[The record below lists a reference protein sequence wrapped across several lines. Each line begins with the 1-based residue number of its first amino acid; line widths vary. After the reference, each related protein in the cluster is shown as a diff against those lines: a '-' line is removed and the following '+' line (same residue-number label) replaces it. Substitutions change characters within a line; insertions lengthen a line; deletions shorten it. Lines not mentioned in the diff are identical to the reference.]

1 MFYIVLPA
9 VTSRTHARFMKTLNR
24 LPALLLFSS
33 MVIATLAVVAAVAP
47 AHASAKQS
55 EHFVRPAEL
64 EPDIA
69 FWRRVYTEVTTAG
82 GLLHDPEDLSI
93 VYEVLEFPSDISPKA
108 RSKRI
113 DDAKKK
119 YSHILDRLATGAE
132 NLSEEEL
139 RVEAL
144 WPKGTRR
151 SRFEQASEEV
161 RFQLGQADRFRE
173 GLVRS
178 GAWHDHI
185 ADTFDKMGLPR
196 ELAALPHVE
205 SSFNTYAYSKVGAAG
220 MWQFM
225 RSTGRRFLRIDAA
238 VDERLDP
245 YRSTKAAAR
254 FLEQNY
260 IILGSWPLALT
271 AYNHGPGGMKRAQ
284 EQLGTSDITTIVRK
298 YNSRSFG
305 FASRNFYLAFLAALE
320 IDSNPEKFFPGIRR
334 NPPDSSRVLLLP
346 SSIPA
351 SRLAATL
358 AMDGEEL
365 RRLNPALLNSVWKG
379 ARHVPRGYEFRVPS
393 HIDLT
398 AVMAKL
404 STGAPEPAEVAL
416 AGGRHR
422 VARGETLS
430 QIASEYGVSM
440 ATLADLNDLGR
451 PYRLRV
457 GQVLAIPEKGG
468 RPAVVAQTPKETPP
482 PAPAAKPTSPTGVV
496 GSERYVVR
504 RGDTLGKIAKRH
516 GLTEDQLM
524 EMNNIRN
531 RQFIYEGQVLA
542 LAPSARAKP
551 PVEAE
556 VPVATIA
563 AVSEPPSEAEAV
575 EPESEREA
583 EEIGPAL
590 VPGTQAAASADPS
603 DYSVQDKNTIIVQAA
618 ETLGHYAEWLDVRA
632 SQLRQLNRISY
643 GTPVVIGRKVKLTF
657 SKVTPDQFEAR
668 RMEYHRALQ
677 EAFFTQFRIQGTSQH
692 VIKRGESV
700 WVLAQQRYNIPIWLL
715 RQYNPDLD
723 LGSLQPGARLVI
735 PLVEGTGA
743 SEPSA

>member
-1 MFYIVLPA
+1 
-9 VTSRTHARFMKTLNR
+9 MKTLPP
-24 LPALLLFSS
+24 LFLLLLLVSAAI
-33 MVIATLAVVAAVAP
+33 VTAVPAVAAE
-47 AHASAKQS
+47 SN
-55 EHFVRPAEL
+55 HFVRPAEL

-69 FWRRVYTEVTTAG
+69 FWRRVYTEVTTKG
-82 GLLHDPEDLSI
+82 GLLHDPEDLGI
-93 VYEVLEFPSDISPKA
+93 VYEAVTFPSDIAPKQ

-113 DDAKKK
+113 DEAKKK
-119 YSHILDRLATGAE
+119 YSRMLDRLASGADDL
-132 NLSEEEL
+132 NEEEL
-139 RVEAL
+139 RVQAL

-151 SRFEQASEEV
+151 SRFEQAAEGV

-185 ADTFDKMGLPR
+185 ADTFERMGLPR

-225 RSTGRRFLRIDAA
+225 RSTGRRFLRIDAV

-245 YRSTKAAAR
+245 YRSTEAAAR

-260 IILGSWPLALT
+260 IVLGSWPLALT
-271 AYNHGPGGMKRAQ
+271 AYNHGPGGMRRAK
-284 EQLGTSDITTIVRK
+284 EQLGTNDIATIVRK

-305 FASRNFYLAFLAALE
+305 FASRNFYVAFLAALE
-320 IDSNPEKFFPGIRR
+320 IDSNPEKYFVGLRR
-334 NPPDSSRVLLLP
+334 NPVDNSRVLVMP
-346 SSIPA
+346 NSIPA
-351 SRLAATL
+351 SRIASALDL
-358 AMDGEEL
+358 EHEVL
-365 RRLNPALLNSVWKG
+365 RRLNPSLLNSVWKG

-398 AVMAKL
+398 AALAKL
-404 STGAPEPAEVAL
+404 DTGAESTDVLVAEAQ
-416 AGGRHR
+416 HR
-422 VARGETLS
+422 VRGGETLS
-430 QIASEYGVSM
+430 VIATRYGVSQ
-440 ATLADLNDLGR
+440 AQLADANGLVR
-451 PYRLRV
+451 PYLLRV
-457 GQVLAIPEKGG
+457 GQVLSLPEKAG

-482 PAPAAKPTSPTGVV
+482 VLAAAAKPTPPTGVV
-496 GSERYVVR
+496 GSERYIVR
-504 RGDTLGKIAKRH
+504 RGDTLSKIAKKH
-516 GLTEDQLM
+516 GLSEESLM
-524 EMNNIRN
+524 ELNDIRN

-542 LAPSARAKP
+542 LAAAARAKP

-556 VPVATIA
+556 VPVATVAVATEPAGETEGIA
-563 AVSEPPSEAEAV
+563 
-575 EPESEREA
+575 PESEREA

-603 DYSVQDKNTIIVQAA
+603 DYTVNGNVILVQAA
-618 ETLGHYAEWLDVRA
+618 ETLGHYAEWLGVRA
-632 SQLRQLNRISY
+632 SQLRQLNRISFA
-643 GTPVVIGRKVKLTF
+643 TPVIIGRKVKLDF

-668 RMEYHRALQ
+668 RAEYHRALQ
-677 EAFFTQFRIQGTSQH
+677 EAFFTQFRLKGTSDH

-723 LGSLQPGARLVI
+723 LGALQSGARLVI
-735 PLVEGTGA
+735 PLVEATGA

>member
-1 MFYIVLPA
+1 
-9 VTSRTHARFMKTLNR
+9 MKTLHR
-24 LPALLLFSS
+24 LPVLLLLGS
-33 MVIATLAVVAAVAP
+33 LAILAMAMVAP

-69 FWRRVYTEVTTAG
+69 FWRRVYTEVTTEG
-82 GLLHDPEDLSI
+82 GLLHDPEDLSV
-93 VYEVLEFPSDISPKA
+93 VYEVLEFPSDIAPKT

-113 DDAKKK
+113 EDAKKK
-119 YSHILDRLATGAE
+119 YSRILDRLASGAE
-132 NLSEEEL
+132 DLSEEEQ
-139 RVEAL
+139 RVQNL

-185 ADTFDKMGLPR
+185 ADTFEKMGLPR

-245 YRSTKAAAR
+245 YRSTQAAAR

-284 EQLGTSDITTIVRK
+284 EQLGTSDIATIVRK
-298 YNSRSFG
+298 YNSRTFG

-334 NPPDSSRVLLLP
+334 NPPDSSRILLLP
-346 SSIPA
+346 NSIPA
-351 SRLAATL
+351 SRLAAAL
-358 AMDGEEL
+358 DMDREEL

-398 AVMAKL
+398 TVMAKL
-404 STGAPEPAEVAL
+404 STGAPEPAEVAV
-416 AGGRHR
+416 AGGQHR

-430 QIASEYGVSM
+430 QIATEYGVSI
-440 ATLADLNDLGR
+440 AALADLNDLAR

-457 GQVLAIPEKGG
+457 GQVLAVPEKGG
-468 RPAVVAQTPKETPP
+468 RPAAVVAQTPKETPP
-482 PAPAAKPTSPTGVV
+482 PAPAAKPTPPTGVV

-504 RGDTLGKIAKRH
+504 RGDTLGKIAKKH
-516 GLTEDQLM
+516 GLTEEQLM

-542 LAPSARAKP
+542 LAASARAKP

-556 VPVATIA
+556 VPVATVA
-563 AVSEPPSEAEAV
+563 VVSEPQSEAEAV
-575 EPESEREA
+575 EPVSEREA

-590 VPGTQAAASADPS
+590 VPGTQSAASADPS
-603 DYSVQDKNTIIVQAA
+603 DYTVQDKNVIIVQAA

-643 GTPVVIGRKVKLTF
+643 GTPVVIGRKVKLDF

-668 RMEYHRALQ
+668 RTEYHRALQ
-677 EAFFTQFRIQGTSQH
+677 EAFFTQFRIQGTSEH

-723 LGSLQPGARLVI
+723 LGTLQPGSRLVI
-735 PLVEGTGA
+735 PLVEATGA

>member
-1 MFYIVLPA
+1 
-9 VTSRTHARFMKTLNR
+9 MKTSYR
-24 LPALLLFSS
+24 LSLLLL
-33 MVIATLAVVAAVAP
+33 LASLTVAAIGP
-47 AHASAKQS
+47 ARASSNRPS

-64 EPDIA
+64 EADVA
-69 FWRRVYTEVTTAG
+69 FWRRIYTEVTTEG
-82 GLLHDPEDLSI
+82 GLLHDPENLSV
-93 VYEVLEFPSDISPKA
+93 VYEVLKFPSDIAPKA
-108 RSKRI
+108 RTQRI
-113 DDAKKK
+113 DDAKRK
-119 YSHILDRLATGAE
+119 YSRILDRLASGAE
-132 NLSEEEL
+132 DLSEEEL
-139 RVEAL
+139 RVQAL

-178 GAWHDHI
+178 GAWRDHI
-185 ADTFDKMGLPR
+185 ADTFGKMGLPR

-225 RSTGRRFLRIDAA
+225 RSTGRRFLRIDAV

-245 YRSTKAAAR
+245 YRSTEAAAR

-260 IILGSWPLALT
+260 IVLGSWPLALT

-284 EQLGTSDITTIVRK
+284 EQLGTSDITTILRK
-298 YNSRSFG
+298 YQSRSFG

-320 IDSNPEKFFPGIRR
+320 IDQNPEKFFPGLRR
-334 NPPDSSRVLLLP
+334 NPPDSSLVLKLP
-346 SSIPA
+346 QPIPA
-351 SRLAATL
+351 SRIASSLDL
-358 AMDGEEL
+358 DREEL
-365 RRLNPALLNSVWKG
+365 RRLNPALLNTVWKG

-393 HIDLT
+393 HIDLST
-398 AVMAKL
+398 ALAKL
-404 STGAPEPAEVAL
+404 NTGAAEPAEVAL
-416 AGGRHR
+416 AASRHR
-422 VARGETLS
+422 VQSGETLS
-430 QIASEYGVSM
+430 AIAGRYGVSM
-440 ATLADLNDLGR
+440 SQLAELNDLNR

-457 GQVLAIPEKGG
+457 GQVLDLPGEG
-468 RPAVVAQTPKETPP
+468 RAAATVAQTPKETPP
-482 PAPAAKPTSPTGVV
+482 PAPPVARPTPPTGVV

-504 RGDTLGKIAKRH
+504 RGDTLGKIAKKH
-516 GLTEDQLM
+516 GLSEDQLM
-524 EMNNIRN
+524 ELNNIRN

-542 LAPSARAKP
+542 LAASARAKP

-563 AVSEPPSEAEAV
+563 AVSEPSSAAEAV

-590 VPGTQAAASADPS
+590 VPGTQAAASADPA
-603 DYSVQDKNTIIVQAA
+603 DYSVKANTIIVQAS

-632 SQLRQLNRISY
+632 SQLRHLNRLSFA
-643 GTPVVIGRKVKLTF
+643 TPVVVGHKVKLDF

-668 RMEYHRALQ
+668 RTEYHRALQ
-677 EAFFTQFRIQGTSQH
+677 EAFFTEFRIKGTSEH

-700 WVLAQQRYNIPIWLL
+700 WVLAQQRYSIPIWLL

-735 PLVEGTGA
+735 PLVEATGA

>member
-1 MFYIVLPA
+1 
-9 VTSRTHARFMKTLNR
+9 MKLLYR
-24 LPALLLFSS
+24 LPVLLLFSS
-33 MVIATLAVVAAVAP
+33 LALFMAAIAP
-47 AHASAKQS
+47 ASASSSQ
-55 EHFVRPAEL
+55 HFVRPAEL
-64 EPDIA
+64 EADIA
-69 FWRRVYTEVTTAG
+69 FWRRIYTEVTTEG
-82 GLLHDPEDLSI
+82 GLLHDPEELSV
-93 VYEVLEFPSDISPKA
+93 VYEVLKFPSDIAPKV
-108 RSKRI
+108 RSARI
-113 DDAKKK
+113 DEAKKK
-119 YSHILDRLATGAE
+119 YSRILDRLAAGADD
-132 NLSEEEL
+132 LSQEEL
-139 RVEAL
+139 RVQAL

-151 SRFEQASEEV
+151 SRYEQASEEV

-185 ADTFDKMGLPR
+185 ADTFEKMGLPR

-225 RSTGRRFLRIDAA
+225 RSTGRRFLRIDAV

-245 YRSTKAAAR
+245 YRSTEAAAR

-260 IILGSWPLALT
+260 IVLGSWPLALT

-320 IDSNPEKFFPGIRR
+320 IDQNPDKFFPGIRR
-334 NPPDSSRVLLLP
+334 NPADSSRVLTMP
-346 SSIPA
+346 QPVPA
-351 SRLAATL
+351 SRLATVL
-358 AMDGEEL
+358 DIDREEL
-365 RRLNPALLNSVWKG
+365 RRLNPALLNTVWKG

-398 AVMAKL
+398 TAMAKL
-404 STGAPEPAEVAL
+404 RTVAPEPAEVAL
-416 AGGRHR
+416 AGSQHR
-422 VARGETLS
+422 VASGETLS
-430 QIASEYGVSM
+430 TIASRYGVSQGQ
-440 ATLADLNDLGR
+440 LAEANDLAR

-457 GQVLAIPEKGG
+457 GQVLSLPEKGG
-468 RPAVVAQTPKETPP
+468 RPAAVVAQTPKEPP
-482 PAPAAKPTSPTGVV
+482 PPLAAAKPPTPPTGVV
-496 GSERYVVR
+496 GTERYVVR
-504 RGDTLGKIAKRH
+504 RGDTLGKIAKSH

-524 EMNNIRN
+524 ELNNIRN

-542 LAPSARAKP
+542 LAASARAKP

-556 VPVATIA
+556 VPVATVA
-563 AVSEPPSEAEAV
+563 AVAEPPAEAEAV
-575 EPESEREA
+575 EPMSEREA

-590 VPGTQAAASADPS
+590 VPGTQAASSADPS
-603 DYSVQDKNTIIVQAA
+603 DYSVKDHNTIIVQAA

-632 SQLRQLNRISY
+632 SQLRQLNRISFA
-643 GTPVVIGRKVKLTF
+643 TPVIVGRKVKLDF
-657 SKVTPDQFEAR
+657 SKVSPDQFEAR
-668 RMEYHRALQ
+668 RAEYHRALQ
-677 EAFFTQFRIQGTSQH
+677 EAFFTEFRIQGTSEH

-735 PLVEGTGA
+735 PLVQATGVT
-743 SEPSA
+743 EPSA

>member
-1 MFYIVLPA
+1 
-9 VTSRTHARFMKTLNR
+9 MKTTSYR
-24 LPALLLFSS
+24 LTLLLLLTS
-33 MVIATLAVVAAVAP
+33 LALALAMP
-47 AHASAKQS
+47 ARASASQS

-69 FWRRVYTEVTTAG
+69 FWRRIYTEVTTAG
-82 GLLHDPEDLSI
+82 GLLHDPEDLSV
-93 VYEVLEFPSDISPKA
+93 VYEVLEFPSDIAPKT
-108 RSKRI
+108 RTKRI
-113 DDAKKK
+113 EDAKKK
-119 YSHILDRLATGAE
+119 YSRILDRLASGADD
-132 NLSEEEL
+132 LSEEEL
-139 RVEAL
+139 RVQAL
-144 WPKGTRR
+144 WPKNTRR

-178 GAWHDHI
+178 GAWREHI
-185 ADTFDKMGLPR
+185 ADTFQKMGLPR
-196 ELAALPHVE
+196 ELASLPHVE

-225 RSTGRRFLRIDAA
+225 RSTGRRFLRIDAT

-245 YRSTKAAAR
+245 YRSTEAAAR

-320 IDSNPEKFFPGIRR
+320 IDQNPEKYFPGIRR
-334 NPPDSSRVLLLP
+334 NAADSSLVMKLP
-346 SSIPA
+346 LSIPA
-351 SRLAATL
+351 SRIATVL
-358 AMDGEEL
+358 DLEREEL

-379 ARHVPRGYEFRVPS
+379 ARNVPRGYEFRVPS
-393 HIDLT
+393 HIDLST
-398 AVMAKL
+398 VMAKL
-404 STGAPEPAEVAL
+404 NTSGAAEAVEVAL
-416 AGGRHR
+416 AESQHR
-422 VARGETLS
+422 VESGETLS
-430 QIASEYGVSM
+430 AIASQYGVSQQQ
-440 ATLADLNDLGR
+440 LAELNDLNR
-451 PYRLRV
+451 PYRLRI
-457 GQVLAIPEKGG
+457 GQVLELPSRGT
-468 RPAVVAQTPKETPP
+468 RPAATVAQAPKETPP
-482 PAPAAKPTSPTGVV
+482 PALPAAKPTPPTGVV
-496 GSERYVVR
+496 GAESYVVR
-504 RGDTLGKIAKRH
+504 RGDTLGKIAKKH

-524 EMNNIRN
+524 EMNSIRN

-542 LAPSARAKP
+542 LVASARAKP

-563 AVSEPPSEAEAV
+563 AVSEPPAEAEAV
-575 EPESEREA
+575 EPVSEREA

-590 VPGTQAAASADPS
+590 VPGTQTAASADPS
-603 DYSVQDKNTIIVQAA
+603 DYGVKDNNTVIVQAA

-632 SQLRQLNRISY
+632 SQLRQLNRISMA
-643 GTPVVIGRKVKLTF
+643 TPVVIGRKVKLDF

-668 RMEYHRALQ
+668 RVEYHRALQ
-677 EAFFTQFRIQGTSQH
+677 EAFFTEFRIQGTREH

-723 LGSLQPGARLVI
+723 LGALQPGARLVI
-735 PLVEGTGA
+735 PLVEATGVA
-743 SEPSA
+743 EPSA

>member
-1 MFYIVLPA
+1 
-9 VTSRTHARFMKTLNR
+9 MKTLHR
-24 LPALLLFSS
+24 LPLLLWLSSLALLT
-33 MVIATLAVVAAVAP
+33 IALVVP
-47 AHASAKQS
+47 ARASASQS

-69 FWRRVYTEVTTAG
+69 FWRRVYTEVTTEG
-82 GLLHDPEDLSI
+82 GLLHDPEDVSV
-93 VYEVLEFPSDISPKA
+93 VYEVLRFPSDIAPKT
-108 RSKRI
+108 RTKRI

-119 YSHILDRLATGAE
+119 YSRILDRLASGAE
-132 NLSEEEL
+132 DLSEEEL
-139 RVEAL
+139 RVQAL

-151 SRFEQASEEV
+151 SRFEQAAEEV

-185 ADTFDKMGLPR
+185 ADTFEKMGLPR

-225 RSTGRRFLRIDAA
+225 RSTGRRFLRIDAV

-245 YRSTKAAAR
+245 YRSTEAAAR

-260 IILGSWPLALT
+260 IVLRSWPLALT

-334 NPPDSSRVLLLP
+334 NSPDSSRILKMPQPV
-346 SSIPA
+346 PA
-351 SRLAATL
+351 SRIATAL
-358 AMDGEEL
+358 DIDREDL

-393 HIDLT
+393 HVDLT
-398 AVMAKL
+398 AALAKL
-404 STGAPEPAEVAL
+404 STGAAEPSDVVLAESQ
-416 AGGRHR
+416 HR
-422 VARGETLS
+422 VESGETLS
-430 QIASEYGVSM
+430 VIATRYGLSQS
-440 ATLADLNDLGR
+440 TLADLNNLDR

-457 GQVLAIPEKGG
+457 GQVLMLPEKGG
-468 RPAVVAQTPKETPP
+468 KPTAVVAQAPKETPA
-482 PAPAAKPTSPTGVV
+482 APAAKPTPPTGVV

-504 RGDTLGKIAKRH
+504 RGDTLGKIAKKH
-516 GLTEDQLM
+516 GLTEEQLM
-524 EMNNIRN
+524 DLNNIRN
-531 RQFIYEGQVLA
+531 RQFIFEGQVLA
-542 LAPSARAKP
+542 LAASARAKP

-556 VPVATIA
+556 VPVASIA
-563 AVSEPPSEAEAV
+563 AVSEPPAEAEAA

-590 VPGTQAAASADPS
+590 VAGTQSAASADPA
-603 DYSVQDKNTIIVQAA
+603 DYSVKDNSTVLVQAA

-632 SQLRQLNRISY
+632 SQLRQLNRISFA
-643 GTPVVIGRKVKLTF
+643 TPVIIGRKVKLDF

-668 RMEYHRALQ
+668 RAEYHRALQ
-677 EAFFTQFRIQGTSQH
+677 EAFFTEFRIKGTSEH

-735 PLVEGTGA
+735 PLVEATGV

>member
-1 MFYIVLPA
+1 
-9 VTSRTHARFMKTLNR
+9 MKTLLR
-24 LPALLLFSS
+24 LLVLLLFSS
-33 MVIATLAVVAAVAP
+33 VATVTAVPVVAAE
-47 AHASAKQS
+47 ST
-55 EHFVRPAEL
+55 HFVRPAEL

-69 FWRRVYTEVTTAG
+69 FWRKVYTEATTEG
-82 GLLHDPEDLSI
+82 GLLHDPENLSV
-93 VYEVLEFPSDISPKA
+93 VYEAVTFPSDIAPKQ

-119 YSHILDRLATGAE
+119 YSRILDRLASGAE
-132 NLSEEEL
+132 DLSEEEL
-139 RVEAL
+139 RVQAL

-178 GAWHDHI
+178 GAWREHI
-185 ADTFDKMGLPR
+185 ADTFERMGLPR

-225 RSTGRRFLRIDAA
+225 RSTGRRFLRIDAV

-245 YRSTKAAAR
+245 YRSSEAAAR

-260 IILGSWPLALT
+260 IVLGSWPLALT
-271 AYNHGPGGMKRAQ
+271 AYNHGPGGMRRAK
-284 EQLGTSDITTIVRK
+284 EQLGTNDIAVIVRK
-298 YNSRSFG
+298 YSSRSFG
-305 FASRNFYLAFLAALE
+305 FASRNFYVAFLAALE
-320 IDSNPEKFFPGIRR
+320 IDSNPEKYFAGLRR
-334 NPPDSSRVLLLP
+334 NPVDTSRVLVIP
-346 SSIPA
+346 NPIPA
-351 SRLAATL
+351 SRIASAL
-358 AMDGEEL
+358 DIEREDL
-365 RRLNPALLNSVWKG
+365 RRLNPSLLNSVWKG

-393 HIDLT
+393 HVDLT
-398 AVMAKL
+398 AALDKIRT
-404 STGAPEPAEVAL
+404 ST
-416 AGGRHR
+416 AGGEVQVAAESQHR
-422 VARGETLS
+422 VSAGETLS
-430 QIASEYGVSM
+430 IIASRYGVSQSH
-440 ATLADLNDLGR
+440 LAEINGLDR
-451 PYRLRV
+451 PYLLRV
-457 GQVLAIPEKGG
+457 GQVLAVPERGG
-468 RPAVVAQTPKETPP
+468 RPAVVAQTPKEPP
-482 PAPAAKPTSPTGVV
+482 PVQAAAAKPTPPTGVV
-496 GSERYVVR
+496 GSERYIVR
-504 RGDTLGKIAKRH
+504 RGDTLSKIAKKH
-516 GLTEDQLM
+516 GLSEESLM

-531 RQFIYEGQVLA
+531 RQFIFEGQVLA
-542 LAPSARAKP
+542 LAASARAKP

-556 VPVATIA
+556 VPVASIA
-563 AVSEPPSEAEAV
+563 AATEPPGEAEAV

-603 DYSVQDKNTIIVQAA
+603 DYSVKDNVILVQAA

-632 SQLRQLNRISY
+632 SQLRQLNRISV
-643 GTPVVIGRKVKLTF
+643 GTPVVIGRKLKLDL

-668 RMEYHRALQ
+668 RAEYHRALQ
-677 EAFFTQFRIQGTSQH
+677 EAFFTQFRINGTSDH

-723 LGSLQPGARLVI
+723 LGSLLPGARLVI
-735 PLVEGTGA
+735 PLVESTA
-743 SEPSA
+743 ALEPSA

>member
-1 MFYIVLPA
+1 
-9 VTSRTHARFMKTLNR
+9 MKTLYR
-24 LPALLLFSS
+24 RSLLLLASLALLT
-33 MVIATLAVVAAVAP
+33 IAAVAP
-47 AHASAKQS
+47 AHASGSQS

-69 FWRRVYTEVTTAG
+69 FWRRVYTEVTTEG
-82 GLLHDPEDLSI
+82 GLLHDPEELSV
-93 VYEVLEFPSDISPKA
+93 VYEVLKFPSDIAPKS

-119 YSHILDRLATGAE
+119 YARILDRLASGADD
-132 NLSEEEL
+132 LSEEEL
-139 RVEAL
+139 RVQAL

-151 SRFEQASEEV
+151 SRFEQAAEEV

-178 GAWHDHI
+178 GAWRAHI
-185 ADTFDKMGLPR
+185 ADTFGKAGLPR

-238 VDERLDP
+238 IDERLDP
-245 YRSTKAAAR
+245 YRSTEAAAR

-260 IILGSWPLALT
+260 IVLGSWPLALT

-284 EQLGTSDITTIVRK
+284 EQLGTSDIATIVRK

-334 NPPDSSRVLLLP
+334 NPPDSSLVLKMP
-346 SSIPA
+346 HPVPA
-351 SRLAATL
+351 SRIASTL
-358 AMDGEEL
+358 DIDREEL

-393 HIDLT
+393 HIDVSAAL
-398 AVMAKL
+398 AKL
-404 STGAPEPAEVAL
+404 STGAPEPADVAL
-416 AGGRHR
+416 ADSQHR
-422 VARGETLS
+422 VESGETLS
-430 QIASEYGVSM
+430 LIASRYGISQS
-440 ATLADLNDLGR
+440 TLADINNLDR

-457 GQVLAIPEKGG
+457 GQLLMLPEKGG
-468 RPAVVAQTPKETPP
+468 KPTVVAQTPKETPT
-482 PAPAAKPTSPTGVV
+482 PAAKPTPPTGVIGT

-504 RGDTLGKIAKRH
+504 RGDTLGKIAKKH
-516 GLTEDQLM
+516 GMTEEQLM
-524 EMNNIRN
+524 ELNNVRN

-542 LAPSARAKP
+542 LAASARAKP

-556 VPVATIA
+556 VPVATVA
-563 AVSEPPSEAEAV
+563 TVSEPPAEAEAV
-575 EPESEREA
+575 EPVSEREA

-590 VPGTQAAASADPS
+590 VAGTQSAASADPA
-603 DYSVQDKNTIIVQAA
+603 DYSVQDKNTVIVQAA

-632 SQLRQLNRISY
+632 SQLRQLNRISFA
-643 GTPVVIGRKVKLTF
+643 TPVVIGRKVKLDF

-668 RMEYHRALQ
+668 RAEYHRSLQ
-677 EAFFTQFRIQGTSQH
+677 EAFFTEFRIQGTSNH

-735 PLVEGTGA
+735 PVVEATGA

>member
-1 MFYIVLPA
+1 
-9 VTSRTHARFMKTLNR
+9 MKTTSYR
-24 LPALLLFSS
+24 LALLLLLTS
-33 MVIATLAVVAAVAP
+33 LAMALAMPVR
-47 AHASAKQS
+47 ASTKQS

-69 FWRRVYTEVTTAG
+69 FWRKIYTEVTTEG
-82 GLLHDPEDLSI
+82 GLLHDPEELSV
-93 VYEVLEFPSDISPKA
+93 VYEKLQFPSDIAPKT
-108 RSKRI
+108 RTKRI

-119 YSHILDRLATGAE
+119 YSRILDRLASGAE
-132 NLSEEEL
+132 DLSEEEL
-139 RVEAL
+139 RVQAL
-144 WPKGTRR
+144 WPKNTRR
-151 SRFEQASEEV
+151 SRFEQAAEEV

-178 GAWHDHI
+178 GAWHEHI
-185 ADTFDKMGLPR
+185 ADTFGKMGLPR
-196 ELAALPHVE
+196 ELASLPHVE

-225 RSTGRRFLRIDAA
+225 RSTGRRFLRIDA
-238 VDERLDP
+238 VIDERLDP
-245 YRSTKAAAR
+245 YRSTEAAAR

-260 IILGSWPLALT
+260 IVLGSWPLALT

-284 EQLGTSDITTIVRK
+284 EQLGTSDIATIVRK

-320 IDSNPEKFFPGIRR
+320 IDQNPEKFFPGIRR
-334 NPPDSSRVLLLP
+334 NAADSSLVLKLP
-346 SSIPA
+346 QPVPA
-351 SRLAATL
+351 SRIATTL
-358 AMDGEEL
+358 DVDREEL
-365 RRLNPALLNSVWKG
+365 RRLNPALLNTVWKG
-379 ARHVPRGYEFRVPS
+379 ARNVPKGYEFRVPS
-393 HIDLT
+393 HIDLSS
-398 AVMAKL
+398 VMAKL
-404 STGAPEPAEVAL
+404 NVAGATEAVEVAL
-416 AGGRHR
+416 AESQHR
-422 VARGETLS
+422 VESGETLS
-430 QIASEYGVSM
+430 VIAGRYGVSQQS
-440 ATLADLNDLGR
+440 LADLNDLNR

-457 GQVLAIPEKGG
+457 GQVLELPSKGT
-468 RPAVVAQTPKETPP
+468 RPAATVAQTPKEPP
-482 PAPAAKPTSPTGVV
+482 PVLPAAKPTPPTGVV
-496 GSERYVVR
+496 GNANYVVR
-504 RGDTLGKIAKRH
+504 RGDTLGKIAKKH

-531 RQFIYEGQVLA
+531 RAFIYEGQVLA
-542 LAPSARAKP
+542 LAESARAKP

-563 AVSEPPSEAEAV
+563 AVTEPPAEAEAV

-590 VPGTQAAASADPS
+590 VPGTQAAASADPA
-603 DYSVQDKNTIIVQAA
+603 DYTLKDNAVIVQAA
-618 ETLGHYAEWLDVRA
+618 ETVGHYAEWLDVRA
-632 SQLRQLNRISY
+632 SQLRQLNRMSMA
-643 GTPVVIGRKVKLTF
+643 TPVVIGRKVKLDF

-668 RMEYHRALQ
+668 RAEYHRALQ
-677 EAFFTQFRIQGTSQH
+677 EAFFTQFRIQGTSEH

-735 PLVEGTGA
+735 PLVEATGV

>member
-1 MFYIVLPA
+1 
-9 VTSRTHARFMKTLNR
+9 MKTTSYR
-24 LPALLLFSS
+24 LTLLLLLTSLA
-33 MVIATLAVVAAVAP
+33 MAVVMP
-47 AHASAKQS
+47 ARASASQS

-69 FWRRVYTEVTTAG
+69 FWRRIYTEVTTAG
-82 GLLHDPEDLSI
+82 GLLHDPEDLSV
-93 VYEVLEFPSDISPKA
+93 VYEVLEFPSDISPKT
-108 RSKRI
+108 RTKRI
-113 DDAKKK
+113 EDAKKK
-119 YSHILDRLATGAE
+119 YSRILDRLASGADD
-132 NLSEEEL
+132 LSEEEL
-139 RVEAL
+139 RVQAL
-144 WPKGTRR
+144 WPKNTRR

-178 GAWHDHI
+178 GAWREHI
-185 ADTFDKMGLPR
+185 ADTFGKMGLPR
-196 ELAALPHVE
+196 ELASLPHVE

-225 RSTGRRFLRIDAA
+225 RSTGRRFLRIDAV

-245 YRSTKAAAR
+245 YRSTEAAAR

-320 IDSNPEKFFPGIRR
+320 IDQNPEKFFPGIRR
-334 NPPDSSRVLLLP
+334 NAADNSLVLKLP
-346 SSIPA
+346 QPVPA
-351 SRLAATL
+351 SRIATAL
-358 AMDGEEL
+358 DVDREEL

-393 HIDLT
+393 HIDLST
-398 AVMAKL
+398 VMAKL
-404 STGAPEPAEVAL
+404 NSGAASETVEVAL
-416 AGGRHR
+416 AESQHR
-422 VARGETLS
+422 VESGETLS
-430 QIASEYGVSM
+430 LIASRYGVSQQQ
-440 ATLADLNDLGR
+440 LAELNDLNR
-451 PYRLRV
+451 PYRLRI
-457 GQVLAIPEKGG
+457 GQVLELPSRGT
-468 RPAVVAQTPKETPP
+468 RPAATVAQTPKETPP
-482 PAPAAKPTSPTGVV
+482 PALPAAKPTPPTGVV
-496 GSERYVVR
+496 GRENYVVR
-504 RGDTLGKIAKRH
+504 RGDTLGKIAKKH
-516 GLTEDQLM
+516 GLTEEQLM
-524 EMNNIRN
+524 ELNNIRN

-542 LAPSARAKP
+542 LAASARAKP

-563 AVSEPPSEAEAV
+563 AVAEPPAEAEAV
-575 EPESEREA
+575 EPVSEREA

-590 VPGTQAAASADPS
+590 VPGTQTAASADPS
-603 DYSVQDKNTIIVQAA
+603 DYSIKDSNTVIVQAA

-632 SQLRQLNRISY
+632 SQLRQLNRISKA
-643 GTPVVIGRKVKLTF
+643 TPVVIGRKVKLDF

-677 EAFFTQFRIQGTSQH
+677 EAFFTQFRIQGTSEH

-735 PLVEGTGA
+735 PLVEATGVA
-743 SEPSA
+743 EPSA

>member
-1 MFYIVLPA
+1 
-9 VTSRTHARFMKTLNR
+9 MKTLPR
-24 LPALLLFSS
+24 LLVLLFLSS
-33 MVIATLAVVAAVAP
+33 VATVIAAPAVAAE
-47 AHASAKQS
+47 ST
-55 EHFVRPAEL
+55 HFVRPTEL

-69 FWRRVYTEVTTAG
+69 FWRRVYTEVTTEG
-82 GLLHDPEDLSI
+82 GLLHDPENLSV
-93 VYEVLEFPSDISPKA
+93 VYEAVKFPSDIAPKQ

-119 YSHILDRLATGAE
+119 YSRILDRLASGAE
-132 NLSEEEL
+132 DLSEEEL
-139 RVEAL
+139 RVQAL

-178 GAWHDHI
+178 GAWRDHI
-185 ADTFDKMGLPR
+185 ADTFERMGLPR

-225 RSTGRRFLRIDAA
+225 RSTGRRFLRIDAV

-245 YRSTKAAAR
+245 YRSSEAAAR

-260 IILGSWPLALT
+260 IVLGSWPLALT
-271 AYNHGPGGMKRAQ
+271 AYNHGPGGMRRAK
-284 EQLGTSDITTIVRK
+284 EQLGTSDIAVIVRK

-305 FASRNFYLAFLAALE
+305 FASRNFYVAFLAALE
-320 IDSNPEKFFPGIRR
+320 IDSNPEKYFAGLRR
-334 NPPDSSRVLLLP
+334 NPVDTSRVLVIP
-346 SSIPA
+346 NSIPA
-351 SRLAATL
+351 GRIASALDIERE
-358 AMDGEEL
+358 DL
-365 RRLNPALLNSVWKG
+365 RRLNPSLLNSVWKG

-393 HIDLT
+393 HVDLT
-398 AVMAKL
+398 AALDKIRT
-404 STGAPEPAEVAL
+404 STEGGEVQVAAESQ
-416 AGGRHR
+416 HR
-422 VARGETLS
+422 VTGGETLS
-430 QIASEYGVSM
+430 IIASRYGVSQSQ
-440 ATLADLNDLGR
+440 LAEINGLDR

-457 GQVLAIPEKGG
+457 GQVLTVPERGG
-468 RPAVVAQTPKETPP
+468 RPAVAQTPKEPP
-482 PAPAAKPTSPTGVV
+482 PVQTAAVKPTPPTGVV
-496 GSERYVVR
+496 GSERYIVR
-504 RGDTLGKIAKRH
+504 RGDTLSKIAKKH
-516 GLTEDQLM
+516 GLTEESLM
-524 EMNNIRN
+524 ELNNIRN
-531 RQFIYEGQVLA
+531 RQFIFEGQVLA
-542 LAPSARAKP
+542 LAASARAKP

-556 VPVATIA
+556 VPVASIA
-563 AVSEPPSEAEAV
+563 VATEPPGEAEAV

-590 VPGTQAAASADPS
+590 VPGTQAASSADPS
-603 DYSVQDKNTIIVQAA
+603 DYTVKDNVILVQAA

-632 SQLRQLNRISY
+632 SQLRQLNRISFA
-643 GTPVVIGRKVKLTF
+643 TPVVIGRKLKLDF

-668 RMEYHRALQ
+668 RAEYHRALQ
-677 EAFFTQFRIQGTSQH
+677 EAFFTQFRIKGTSDH

-735 PLVEGTGA
+735 PLVESTGA
-743 SEPSA
+743 AEPSA

>member
-1 MFYIVLPA
+1 
-9 VTSRTHARFMKTLNR
+9 MKTLQR
-24 LPALLLFSS
+24 LSLLLLLGSLALLSI
-33 MVIATLAVVAAVAP
+33 VTAP
-47 AHASAKQS
+47 ARASS
-55 EHFVRPAEL
+55 NEHFVRPAEL

-69 FWRRVYTEVTTAG
+69 FWRRVYTEVTTEG
-82 GLLHDPEDLSI
+82 GLLHDPENLSV
-93 VYEVLEFPSDISPKA
+93 VYEVLKFPSDISPKA

-113 DDAKKK
+113 EAAKKK
-119 YSHILDRLATGAE
+119 YSRILDRLASGADD
-132 NLSEEEL
+132 LSEEER
-139 RVEAL
+139 RVQQL

-178 GAWHDHI
+178 GAWRDHI
-185 ADTFDKMGLPR
+185 ADTFEKMGLPR
-196 ELAALPHVE
+196 ELASLPHVE

-225 RSTGRRFLRIDAA
+225 RSTGRRFLRIDAT

-245 YRSTKAAAR
+245 YRSTEAAAR

-260 IILGSWPLALT
+260 IVLGSWPLALT

-284 EQLGTSDITTIVRK
+284 EQLGTSDIVTILRK

-320 IDSNPEKFFPGIRR
+320 IDSNPEKFFPGIHR
-334 NPPDSSRVLLLP
+334 NPPDSSLVLK
-346 SSIPA
+346 IPRSVSA
-351 SRLAATL
+351 SRLAAAL
-358 AMDGEEL
+358 DIDREDL
-365 RRLNPALLNSVWKG
+365 RRLNPALLNSVWRG
-379 ARHVPRGYEFRVPS
+379 ARRVPRGYEFRVPS
-393 HIDLT
+393 TIDLT
-398 AVMAKL
+398 AVLAKL
-404 STGAPEPAEVAL
+404 NTGVEPAEVAL
-416 AGGRHR
+416 AESQYR
-422 VARGETLS
+422 VERGDTLS
-430 QIASEYGVSM
+430 EIASRYGVSQSI
-440 ATLADLNDLGR
+440 LADLNNLDR
-451 PYRLRV
+451 PYRLRA
-457 GQVLAIPEKGG
+457 GQVLMLPEKGG
-468 RPAVVAQTPKETPP
+468 KPTAVLAQASKEP
-482 PAPAAKPTSPTGVV
+482 PAPETKPTPPTGVV

-504 RGDTLGKIAKRH
+504 RGDTLGKIAKKH

-524 EMNNIRN
+524 ELNNIEN

-542 LAPSARAKP
+542 LAASARAKP

-563 AVSEPPSEAEAV
+563 AVGEPPAEAEAA
-575 EPESEREA
+575 EPVSEREA

-590 VPGTQAAASADPS
+590 VPGTAAAESADPS
-603 DYSVQDKNTIIVQAA
+603 DYSVQDHDTIIVQAA

-632 SQLRQLNRISY
+632 SQLRKLNRISF
-643 GTPVVIGRKVKLTF
+643 GTPVIIGHKVKLDF
-657 SKVTPDQFEAR
+657 SKVSPDQFEAR
-668 RMEYHRALQ
+668 RTEYHRALQ
-677 EAFFTQFRIQGTSQH
+677 EAFFTEFRIQVTSEH

-735 PLVEGTGA
+735 PLVESTA
-743 SEPSA
+743 AAEPSA